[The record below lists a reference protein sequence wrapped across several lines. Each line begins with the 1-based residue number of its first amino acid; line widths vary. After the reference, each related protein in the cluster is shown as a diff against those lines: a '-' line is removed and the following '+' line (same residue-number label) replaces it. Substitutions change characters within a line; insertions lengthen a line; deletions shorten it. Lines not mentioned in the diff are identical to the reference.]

1 METVKEFKECAD
13 KVKELVEALKP
24 EEKLAAGRGH
34 RRGHE
39 DEYEYEDERRLRR
52 G

>member
-1 METVKEFKECAD
+1 METVDEVKECAD
-13 KVKELVEALKP
+13 KVKELVEAFKP
-24 EEKLAAGRGH
+24 EEKAAGRGH